1 MVLKMQKKLGA
12 ILIAGIVYSSMSQAD
27 SLFSNSTNN
36 ASTNTP
42 TNNVVVPPIIPDSS
56 SGSSGDSIS
65 KSLSSSKLP
74 SGGFGS
80 AQELSINQDQ
90 STARRNPKSQ
100 VFDFFQRN
108 VLIRTGLNLSSY
120 GSDLFN
126 VPDSFSP
133 SQNIPVP
140 AGYAVGPGDRIQIQV
155 WGAVDANIDSNV
167 APDGSVFIP
176 KVGSIPVTG
185 VKAGNLDRY
194 LTQKIGKSFKNF
206 SISSN
211 ISKVR
216 SIQVT
221 VAGYA
226 SQPGTYQLSSL
237 STLTNAIFA
246 VGGPSPIGSLRK
258 VELKRNGRIITT
270 FDMYDVLLKGD
281 DSKDL
286 HLLPG
291 DTIYFPPVGPRVAI
305 YEGVKQPAIY
315 EVTEK
320 DKLEN
325 LVKYAGGYTFDG
337 KHDKV
342 ILETINQNKQISANT
357 YSLQQALGMSLS
369 DGEII
374 HFFTATNTYV
384 NSVAVVGSVA
394 NPTRMG
400 YRSGMTV
407 RDLIPN
413 KEALLTSSY
422 WNSYAYNT
430 YGKDN
435 YITQLGVEKLNNLAQ
450 KDNKIKLGSDLKDSG
465 SSEQNTNDTFII
477 GDNVLNAG
485 PLRIPEANINWSYAV
500 IMRLDPKD
508 FQVHLIPFN
517 LSKAIAGDSANNLR
531 LQPGDIINVV
541 SSKDVRTSISQKTSY
556 VFIDGEVMAPG
567 VYEVPYGATLKDI
580 INQAG
585 GVSSNAYLFGLEL
598 DRESVRKRQ
607 QAALNQML
615 DQAQQN
621 IYTQS
626 AVMAGSSTQ
635 ASQIQAQ
642 QFAMQQQQAFID
654 KMRKIKPAGRIVLGL
669 KNSQVAM
676 NDIPDMPLENGDTVY
691 VPAKPGVVDVVG
703 QVFNPASFAYNDKY
717 TIAKYIDMAGTET
730 QFADTSYE
738 YVLRADGTLYSRQQ
752 AGWFGGFSN
761 RNLNPGDVIIVPQQI
776 QYGAAMQ
783 NLLNWTQIL
792 SNFGTGAAAIA
803 VFR

>member
-27 SLFSNSTNN
+27 SLFSNATNN

-80 AQELSINQDQ
+80 AQELSIDQDQ

-357 YSLQQALGMSLS
+357 YNLQQALGMSLS

-384 NSVAVVGSVA
+384 NSVAVVGSLA

-400 YRSGMTV
+400 YKPGMTV

-465 SSEQNTNDTFII
+465 NSEQNTNDTFIV

-500 IMRLDPKD
+500 IMRFDSKD
-508 FQVHLIPFN
+508 FQMHLIPFN
-517 LSKAIAGDSANNLR
+517 LSKAIAGDPANNLR

-541 SSKDVRTSISQKTSY
+541 SSKDVRTPTSQKTSY
-556 VFIDGEVMAPG
+556 VFIDGEVMSPG

-635 ASQIQAQ
+635 SSQIQAQ
-642 QFAMQQQQAFID
+642 QFSMQQQQAFIE

-669 KNSQVAM
+669 KNSQVTM

-792 SNFGTGAAAIA
+792 SNFGTAAAAIQ
-803 VFR
+803 VFK